1 MPGRVLIVD
10 DNPLNLKVLEAKLS
24 SEYYDVVT
32 AIDGPSALEI
42 AATVAPDIILLD
54 VMMPGMNG
62 FEVCV
67 RLKADPRTS
76 HIPVIIVTALNEV
89 SDRVKGLEAGADDFL
104 SKPVHDLSLF
114 SRVRSLVRFKLLTDV
129 WQARHAAASRLGMT
143 AESPLL
149 SVENESKGNI
159 LLLAEPGGES
169 VIEQVLRADG
179 HGVTCV
185 PLTDAALD
193 VIRVGNFD
201 LAVAEMHPEQ
211 GDVVRFCSHM
221 RSTPDD
227 VLRSL
232 PILLVALANT
242 PRDVIAKALD
252 IGVNDYIQRPIEP
265 PELRARVRL
274 QIRRRRY
281 QDRLRLQFEQ
291 SVAMASTDPLTSAYN
306 RRYLDIHLDHLFQ
319 QAKSL
324 GKPLA
329 VAFCDIDHFKTLN
342 DTYGHAAGD
351 AALVEFTQRLTRNL
365 RNFDVIARIGGEEF
379 LVVMPETTLA
389 RGLRI
394 AERLRRRV
402 SDKPFDLGGGQSA
415 AVTVSIGL
423 ATLRPEDSQSGSL
436 VRRADLAMFEAKKS
450 GRNRVKVAADESP

>member
-32 AIDGPSALEI
+32 AHDGPSALEI
-42 AATVAPDIILLD
+42 AQTVAPDIILLD

-62 FEVCV
+62 FEVCG
-67 RLKADPRTS
+67 RLKANPRTS
-76 HIPVIIVTALNEV
+76 HIPVIIVTALNDV

-129 WQARHAAASRLGMT
+129 WQARHAASSRLGMT
-143 AESPLL
+143 SEAPLL
-149 SVENESKGNI
+149 SAENESKGDI

-169 VIEQVLRADG
+169 VIEQILRADG
-179 HGVTCV
+179 HGVTRV
-185 PLTDAALD
+185 PLTDDALD

-211 GDVVRFCSHM
+211 GDVVRYCSHL

-242 PRDVIAKALD
+242 PREVIAKALD
-252 IGVNDYIQRPIEP
+252 IGVNDFIQRPIEP

-319 QAKSL
+319 QAKSQ

-389 RGLRI
+389 RGQRI

-402 SDKPFDLGGGQSA
+402 SDKPFDLGGGHSA
-415 AVTVSIGL
+415 SVTVSIGV
-423 ATLRPEDSQSGSL
+423 ATLGPQDTQSGSL

-450 GRNRVKVAADESP
+450 GRNRVKVAADESL